1 MSFKISNTT
10 ITRAVMDNDY
20 LNYNRLVN
28 ENGDNEIN
36 SISIGVD
43 AGLINQGPNAI
54 AIGTNSGKYNQG
66 YDAISIGTN
75 AGFMDQ
81 SEYAISIG
89 GSDLSLY
96 GPEGQSFQVT
106 QGFGAIS
113 IGAGAGNINQQTGAI
128 SMGFYA
134 GALNQGF
141 ASIAIGG
148 GAGDFYQADNSIC
161 FMANWNNF
169 YCATGGFYVDP
180 ITVHSDDP
188 TINTDSGPEYPGFTG
203 YIDPIMYNLSY
214 NVATCE
220 VFANSDLISDGNS
233 GLNVSGNINSVNGNI
248 KQNGNILVPVGTIA
262 LNAFESEGWLI
273 CNGNQYSTTTYSAL
287 FSVIGT
293 NYNNNPGAGTFNVPN
308 LSGIN
313 PVHGPTINYYI
324 KF

>member
-113 IGAGAGNINQQTGAI
+113 IGAGV
-128 SMGFYA
+128 
-134 GALNQGF
+134 
-141 ASIAIGG
+141 SIE
-148 GAGDFYQADNSIC
+148 
-161 FMANWNNF
+161 
-169 YCATGGFYVDP
+169 
-180 ITVHSDDP
+180 HSC
-188 TINTDSGPEYPGFTG
+188 S
-203 YIDPIMYNLSY
+203 
-214 NVATCE
+214 
-220 VFANSDLISDGNS
+220 
-233 GLNVSGNINSVNGNI
+233 
-248 KQNGNILVPVGTIA
+248 
-262 LNAFESEGWLI
+262 
-273 CNGNQYSTTTYSAL
+273 
-287 FSVIGT
+287 
-293 NYNNNPGAGTFNVPN
+293 
-308 LSGIN
+308 
-313 PVHGPTINYYI
+313 
-324 KF
+324 